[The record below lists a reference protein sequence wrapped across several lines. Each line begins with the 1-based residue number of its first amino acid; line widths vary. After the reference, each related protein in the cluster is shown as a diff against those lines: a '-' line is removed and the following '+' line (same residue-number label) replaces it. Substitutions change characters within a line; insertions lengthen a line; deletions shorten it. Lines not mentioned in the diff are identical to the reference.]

1 MFNVM
6 YYSRKL
12 GRTKTLQVKPK
23 VFAGVLAGVFLFSAS
38 VGVIGFWLSSVLNAS
53 TVIHPAVSA
62 AEQAK
67 QDELAAMSARLAD
80 IQAQMMRLDALGAH
94 VAEKAKVKGKE
105 FDFSKAPPMGGPEE
119 AIRIDV
125 DSAALE
131 RKLSLLDEELSYRE
145 LKLKALDRLLQNQR
159 QASVDLDNM
168 PVRDGYIT
176 SRFGYRSDPFSRRTS
191 FHGGIDFAGP
201 DGTDIF
207 TVADG
212 VVIKAGWHN
221 GYGNMVEID
230 HGAGLVTRY
239 AHAKSLVVK
248 AGDVVSK
255 DQLIAYMGTTGR
267 STGVHLHYEVL
278 KDGRQINPS
287 QIMRFAKR

>member
-1 MFNVM
+1 MSSSINTP
-6 YYSRKL
+6 S
-12 GRTKTLQVKPK
+12 
-23 VFAGVLAGVFLFSAS
+23 FAQTQ
-38 VGVIGFWLSSVLNAS
+38 LS
-53 TVIHPAVSA
+53 PE
-62 AEQAK
+62 EQAK
-67 QDELAAMSARLAD
+67 HDELAAMSARLAD

-94 VAEKAKVKGKE
+94 VAEKAKVKGDE
-105 FDFSKAPPMGGPEE
+105 FDFSKMPPMGGPEE

-125 DSAALE
+125 DPIALD
-131 RKLSLLDEELSYRE
+131 RKLSLLNEELNYRE
-145 LKLKALDRLLQNQR
+145 LKLKALDRFLQNQR

-176 SRFGYRSDPFSRRTS
+176 SRFGYRADPFTRRTS

-212 VVIKAGWHN
+212 IVIKAGWHN

-230 HGAGLVTRY
+230 HGDGLVTRY

-248 AGDVVSK
+248 EGDVVSK

-278 KDGRQINPS
+278 KNGRQINPS

>member
-1 MFNVM
+1 MFNIM

-12 GRTKTLQVKPK
+12 GRTKTLQVRPK
-23 VFAGVLAGVFLFSAS
+23 VLAGVIAGVFLFSTS
-38 VGVIGFWLSSVLNAS
+38 VGAVGFWLSSSINTP
-53 TVIHPAVSA
+53 TVAKAKMSV
-62 AEQAK
+62 EERAK

-94 VAEKAKVKGKE
+94 VAEKAKVKGDE
-105 FDFSKAPPMGGPEE
+105 FNFSKLPPMGGPEE
-119 AIRIDV
+119 AIRIEV
-125 DSAALE
+125 DPVALD
-131 RKLSLLDEELSYRE
+131 RKLSLLNEELNYRE
-145 LKLKALDRLLQNQR
+145 LKLKALDRFLQNQR
-159 QASVDLDNM
+159 QAVVDLDNM
-168 PVRDGYIT
+168 PVRNGYIT
-176 SRFGYRSDPFSRRTS
+176 SRYGYRSDPFSRRTS

-212 VVIKAGWHN
+212 VVIKAGWNN

-230 HGAGLVTRY
+230 HGDGLVTRY

-248 AGDVVSK
+248 EGDVVSK

-278 KDGRQINPS
+278 KNGRQINPS
-287 QIMRFAKR
+287 QIMKFAKR

>member
-1 MFNVM
+1 MFNIM

-23 VFAGVLAGVFLFSAS
+23 ILAGVVAGVFVLSSS
-38 VGVIGFWLSSVLNAS
+38 VGAVGFWLSASINTPTVATTKLSVE
-53 TVIHPAVSA
+53 
-62 AEQAK
+62 EQAK

-94 VAEKAKVKGKE
+94 VAEKAKVKGDE
-105 FDFSKAPPMGGPEE
+105 FDFSKLPPMGGPEE

-125 DSAALE
+125 DPVALE
-131 RKLSLLDEELSYRE
+131 RKLSLLNEELDYRE
-145 LKLKALDRLLQNQR
+145 LKLKALDRHLQNQR

-176 SRFGYRSDPFSRRTS
+176 SRFGYRSDPFTRRTS

-212 VVIKAGWHN
+212 VVIKSGWHN
-221 GYGNMVEID
+221 GYGNMIEID
-230 HGAGLVTRY
+230 HGEGLVTRY

-248 AGDVVSK
+248 QGDVVGK

-278 KDGRQINPS
+278 KNGRQINPS
-287 QIMRFAKR
+287 QIMNFAQR

>member
-1 MFNVM
+1 MFNIM

-12 GRTKTLQVKPK
+12 GRTKTLQVRPK
-23 VFAGVLAGVFLFSAS
+23 VLAGVIAGVFLFSTS
-38 VGVIGFWLSSVLNAS
+38 VGAVGFWLSSSINTP
-53 TVIHPAVSA
+53 TVAKAKMSV
-62 AEQAK
+62 EERAK

-94 VAEKAKVKGKE
+94 VAEKAKVKGDE
-105 FDFSKAPPMGGPEE
+105 FDFSKLPPMGGPEE
-119 AIRIDV
+119 AIRIEV
-125 DSAALE
+125 DPVALD
-131 RKLSLLDEELSYRE
+131 RKLSLLNEELSYRE
-145 LKLKALDRLLQNQR
+145 LKLKALDRFLQNQR
-159 QASVDLDNM
+159 QAVVDLDNM
-168 PVRDGYIT
+168 PVRNGYIT
-176 SRFGYRSDPFSRRTS
+176 SRFGYRSDPFTRRTS

-230 HGAGLVTRY
+230 HGDGLVTRY

-248 AGDVVSK
+248 EGDVVSK

-278 KDGRQINPS
+278 KNGRQINPS
-287 QIMRFAKR
+287 QIMKFAKR